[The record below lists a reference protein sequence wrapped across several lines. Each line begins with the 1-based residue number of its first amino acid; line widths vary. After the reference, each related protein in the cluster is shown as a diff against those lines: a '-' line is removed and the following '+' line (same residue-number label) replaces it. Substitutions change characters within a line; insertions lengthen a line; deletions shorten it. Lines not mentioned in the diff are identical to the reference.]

1 MVEVEEVDA
10 RMEEIVAPIAA
21 AASGEALEDEDF
33 EDVSSGD
40 EEDTKGAMQVAT
52 GKEVSSG
59 DDDEDDDDE
68 DESLE
73 DESLLERLA
82 ALMDIVPPVAR
93 AKAWIALSD
102 AGSFSWSL
110 AQTAGSGL
118 WILSTGL
125 LLTLLPVAL
134 ELERERAVIDQEQQ
148 QRIQQQQAQQV
159 YPSSFSN

>member
-10 RMEEIVAPIAA
+10 RMEEIDLPADANAV
-21 AASGEALEDEDF
+21 EEDDY

-40 EEDTKGAMQVAT
+40 DEEDVNKGLTKT
-52 GKEVSSG
+52 TSGKAEAS
-59 DDDEDDDDE
+59 DDEEEDDI
-68 DESLE
+68 LE
-73 DESLLERLA
+73 DESLLERLS
-82 ALMDIVPPVAR
+82 ALVDIVPPVAR

-110 AQTAGSGL
+110 AQMAGSGL

-159 YPSSFSN
+159 FLFFKFFAYK